1 MSPASPRARAPGG
14 GWEASGRIRPGWAV
28 LKLPLLARKLW
39 WIRTTGHFEHI
50 SEAADAGAGA
60 RLSAADLGCEV
71 LCWGLVYQVD
81 RGGIASAATAAG
93 IGTRTAPRATL
104 SAGRSEGVGPSR
116 RVPRDT
122 QVCVSYIYPVTGWR
136 RPPGLRQRSCP

>member
-50 SEAADAGAGA
+50 SEAADAGAERDCPPRTWGA
-60 RLSAADLGCEV
+60 RFCAGGWFTKWTGGDRLGR
-71 LCWGLVYQVD
+71 D
-81 RGGIASAATAAG
+81 RGGYGYEDRASRNA
-93 IGTRTAPRATL
+93 
-104 SAGRSEGVGPSR
+104 
-116 RVPRDT
+116 
-122 QVCVSYIYPVTGWR
+122 
-136 RPPGLRQRSCP
+136 QRWEE